1 MTKKDFKLYRHKEFG
16 TLSTTD
22 NILNYYPLDTFE
34 TISSEDIYFCDIK
47 VADTLIDKS
56 YDCFT
61 YSALE
66 NIQELL
72 LGKSITSTIPNGKN
86 TTVGIVYDAQIKEI
100 HSTDSPVLGCELIAN
115 VAILKRYDTLVEKL
129 KSGKISKANFE
140 CSVSERR
147 CSVCNKSLECSFCR
161 HIKGK
166 YYDGQLCFHY
176 LEKVDNVFEVSL
188 IDNESQ
194 DVDVPVE
201 PLEVPSPFTIAKIK
215 KVVMVCETN
224 QGNNINIIY
233 KDIDSIFGI
242 NTEFKSEETT
252 ISFKARKISFLTPET
267 ENTLQESISQ
277 EEPKE
282 KEDTNISI
290 EVSKEKFELA
300 LLRFMNSCS
309 YAGRIEQKYAN
320 QLDETKI
327 IEAYNEVN
335 TQFFRIMKLMGYTN
349 NN

>member
-22 NILNYYPLDTFE
+22 NILNFYPPDTFE

-47 VADTLIDKS
+47 VADNLIDES
-56 YDCFT
+56 YDCFA
-61 YSALE
+61 YLALE

-72 LGKSITSTIPNGKN
+72 LGKSITFITPNGKS
-86 TTVGIVYDAQIKEI
+86 TTVGIVYDAQIKRI
-100 HSTDSPVLGCELIAN
+100 RSTDTPVSGWELMAN

-129 KSGKISKANFE
+129 ESGKISKVSFE

-147 CSVCNKSLECSFCR
+147 CSICNRSLKCSFCK

-176 LEKVDNVFEVSL
+176 LEKVDNVFGVSL
-188 IDNESQ
+188 IDNGPQNTNEHI
-194 DVDVPVE
+194 E
-201 PLEVPSPFTIAKIK
+201 PLEVPAPFTIAKIK
-215 KVVMVCETN
+215 KVIMVCETN
-224 QGNNINIIY
+224 QGNDINVTY
-233 KDIDSIFGI
+233 HDIDPVFGI
-242 NTEFKSEETT
+242 NTEFRSEETT
-252 ISFKARKISFLTPET
+252 ISFKAREISFITPET
-267 ENTLQESISQ
+267 ENTIQ

-335 TQFFRIMKLMGYTN
+335 TQFFKIMKLMGYTN